1 MITGHG
7 CRCSL
12 YEPRREWHVGR
23 VYELRELRRASGLGQ
38 RDFAQQLS
46 VPLETFRTWDSGRR
60 GVPAQIMERAR
71 LLVAHV
77 CGHSKLRPLAQPA
90 DQRQVNVAPELL
102 SLDHLAREIG
112 VHPRTLRA
120 AARAGRLQVEFSAR
134 SAFGHPIRIATR
146 AAAHAFKEQHY
157 RRYGGQ
163 SRAVAPLAVA
173 PSDYDSRLR
182 ILRNDLGLS
191 QGALAALI
199 GAAGKAVVYQWES
212 RKRTPSPVL
221 WQRVI
226 ALLEREDRSD
236 EQVQGLASSPSQAF
250 LVGLSDRRSLRATAR
265 CVLLRPEVPDSPR
278 IGRENVTCRRCRSHG
293 EASKAICVPG
303 YAT

>member
-1 MITGHG
+1 MITGHV
-7 CRCSL
+7 CRYSL
-12 YEPRREWHVGR
+12 YDSRPEWHVGR
-23 VYELRELRRASGLGQ
+23 VYELREFRRASGLGQ

-77 CGHSKLRPLAQPA
+77 GRHNKLQPLDQPS
-90 DQRQVNVAPELL
+90 DEPQVNVAPELL

-120 AARAGRLQVEFSAR
+120 AARAGRLQVQFSVR

-146 AAAHAFKEQHY
+146 AAGQAFMEQHY
-157 RRYGGQ
+157 RRYRGQ
-163 SRAVAPLAVA
+163 SHPVAPLAVA
-173 PSDYDSRLR
+173 PSDYDSRLK
-182 ILRNDLGLS
+182 ILRHDLGLS

-199 GAAGKAVVYQWES
+199 GAAGKSVVYQWES

-221 WQRVI
+221 WQRVL
-226 ALLEREDRSD
+226 ALLEKE
-236 EQVQGLASSPSQAF
+236 
-250 LVGLSDRRSLRATAR
+250 
-265 CVLLRPEVPDSPR
+265 PEVR
-278 IGRENVTCRRCRSHG
+278 
-293 EASKAICVPG
+293 
-303 YAT
+303 